1 MMLTPL
7 DHPLTLLL
15 VPIGFAIGLLV
26 TLFGGGGGFFYV
38 PIMTLFFRVPTQ
50 VAAATSLA
58 ATLPT
63 VLIGSIEHY
72 RRGNVDL
79 RAGLTFGF
87 SGLVGALGGSALSGF
102 VSSVVLKKLFGVYAL
117 ALIVPMILTSKSR
130 LGKGKGRQ
138 GEQGSGTISS
148 LLIGSGFGVLSGIMA
163 GLFGTSGT
171 ASVVAGLYLLGLPVN
186 LVIGTSVVVVFFNAT
201 AGFVGQLAVG
211 HMDLFLLLLLSSG
224 SLAGAF
230 IGPRLLARIDV
241 NRLEKLYGI
250 AFILL
255 VLVFGLAMLL
265 K

>member
-1 MMLTPL
+1 MMLIPF

-38 PIMTLFFRVPTQ
+38 PILTLFFRVPTQ
-50 VAAATSLA
+50 IAAATSLA

-79 RAGLTFGF
+79 RTGLTFGF
-87 SGLVGALGGSALSGF
+87 AGLVGALGGSALSGF
-102 VSSVVLKKLFGVYAL
+102 ISSVILKKLFGIYAL
-117 ALIVPMILTSKSR
+117 ALIIPMILTSKSR
-130 LGKGKGRQ
+130 LGSRKIQQ
-138 GEQGSGTISS
+138 GERGSGTIGSV
-148 LLIGSGFGVLSGIMA
+148 LIGSGFGVLSGIMA

-186 LVIGTSVVVVFFNAT
+186 FVIGTSVVVVFFNAT

-211 HMDLFLLLLLSSG
+211 HIDPLLLFLLGSG
-224 SLAGAF
+224 SLVGAF
-230 IGPRLLARIDV
+230 VGPRLLAKIDATK
-241 NRLEKLYGI
+241 LEKIYGI

-255 VLVFGLAMLL
+255 VLVFGIAMLSR
-265 K
+265 